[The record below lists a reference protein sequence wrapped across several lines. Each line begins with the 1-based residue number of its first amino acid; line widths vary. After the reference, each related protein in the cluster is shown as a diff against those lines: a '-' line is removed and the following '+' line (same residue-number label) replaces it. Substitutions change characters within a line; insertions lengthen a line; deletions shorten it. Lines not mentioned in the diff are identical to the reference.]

1 MKFGIAKE
9 GEIMKIFAIAALS
22 ILFVFPVGLKGQA
35 LTSLNGTVTDPSGAV
50 VPGASLLLLNT
61 ETGAKREAKSD
72 GAGRYNFSQVAPGMY
87 RLTAKASGFN
97 DVVLNGVELLVNTPA
112 TVNVVFEKVGSQAMT
127 VEVQGG
133 AVQINTTDAS
143 IGNAIGEHA
152 ISQLPIESRNVV
164 SLLSLQPGVTYF
176 ADPQERD
183 DYRSGSVNGGKS
195 DQGNVTLDGVD
206 VNDQQNRTA
215 FTSVLRV
222 TLDSVEEFRTTTT
235 NGGADQGRSSGA
247 QVSLVTKSG
256 SNAFHGAAYEYH
268 RNTITTANSFFN
280 NAAGVGRPKLIRNV
294 FGAAAGGPLKKDRLF
309 FFANYEGRRDA
320 SDSSAVRTVPNDTF
334 RQGTFTYQTCPG
346 QTYDQNTGICTSPTA
361 GIATLSPSQI
371 AAVVDPLHIGP
382 DPSILTLLQSYPHP
396 NDTTVGDGFNTAG
409 YRFNSSTPLRYNT
422 YIVRLDDQLDSA
434 GNHRLFARG
443 NLQNDNFVS
452 DIPEF
457 PGQPNS
463 AVHVENAKGVAVG
476 YTWVVSPTLVNNLRY
491 GLTRQAYSNSGV
503 QKVPYVTPRDISQIF
518 SGDRNV
524 DVIIP
529 VHQVSDDVSWTR
541 GAHTLQLGGVMRL
554 ISVARNDQG
563 NSFSDGFMNSSWL
576 QDLGNSL
583 LMPDADVNFN
593 TNYVRQMTNL
603 LGIVSEGD
611 AQYNYTKSGQA
622 LAEGA
627 AVKRKYIDKEY
638 EIYAM
643 DTWKISR
650 GLTVS
655 AGLRG
660 SLLPALYEANGNQT
674 SSNVPLGQ
682 WFDMRGALAA
692 QGLPQ
697 SLAPT
702 ISYNLKDSPGGKG
715 LYPDQRHVAPR
726 FSAAYSPQGEHG
738 LIKALFGGP
747 GKSSIRAGLGLYYD
761 LLGQS
766 LIQLANLTAQG
777 FATQLSNSP
786 SALETTAPRFT
797 STTQIPAGI
806 LPAAPAVGFPQVP
819 PPDLLSIT
827 TGVDQGLKSPY
838 TLNADLSYSRE
849 LGHGLLVQGAY
860 IGRFSRRSLQGDDV
874 ATPTDLVDK
883 TSGMDYFTA
892 AKIMQQYVRAANP
905 NNPDLSKVL
914 PIPWFEDIFPG
925 YAGGGFTATQNIFQN
940 FWIFNPGNDTTALS
954 EIDTLVQ
961 PNPCNPCSKFGPYAL
976 FNQQYGSLAVFRT
989 RGKGNYH
996 AMQWTLRKSFGS
1008 GVQFDFNYTFGK
1020 STDIGS
1026 TRETDGRVISQ
1037 IINPW
1042 DPQQMFAVSD
1052 YDVRHIVS
1060 AFLVAELPFGRG
1072 RKFGSQMSKGAN
1084 AFFGGWQVSGIWR
1097 QSSSLPVAPDN
1108 GGSWSTNW
1116 NVEGFATQIGPVKQ
1130 GTTKNA
1136 VFPDGST
1143 GPSIFPNPSAA
1154 LNAFDL
1160 TFPGNS
1166 GTRNAIRGDGFFTI
1180 DMSLDKRFQMPW
1192 SEKHSLQFRAEAFN
1206 VTNTARFD
1214 VNQSSLAL
1222 GSPSSFGK
1230 YNGTLGTPRVMQF
1243 GLRYEF

>member
-1 MKFGIAKE
+1 
-9 GEIMKIFAIAALS
+9 
-22 ILFVFPVGLKGQA
+22 V
-35 LTSLNGTVTDPSGAV
+35 
-50 VPGASLLLLNT
+50 ASLLLLNT
-61 ETGAKREAKSD
+61 ETGAKREGKSD
-72 GAGRYNFSQVAPGMY
+72 SSGRYNFAQVAPGDY
-87 RLTAKASGFN
+87 RLTARAVGFN
-97 DVVLNGVELLVNTPA
+97 EVELSGLHLLVNTPA
-112 TVNVVFEKVGSQAMT
+112 TVDVVFEKVGSQTAT
-127 VEVQGG
+127 VEVQAG

-280 NAAGVGRPKLIRNV
+280 NAAGVARPKLIRNV
-294 FGAAAGGPLKKDRLF
+294 FGAAVGGPIKKDRLF
-309 FFANYEGRRDA
+309 FFVNYEGRRDA
-320 SDSSAVRTVPNDTF
+320 SDSSAIRTVPNDTF
-334 RQGTFTYQTCPG
+334 RQGIFTYQSCPG
-346 QTYDQNTGICTSPTA
+346 QTYDANTGACNSPNA
-361 GIATLSPSQI
+361 GTATLSPSQI
-371 AAVVDPLHIGP
+371 ASVVDPLHLGP

-396 NDTTVGDGFNTAG
+396 NDTTVGDGLNTAG

-422 YIVRLDDQLDSA
+422 YITRLDYQLDGA
-434 GNHRLFARG
+434 GKHRLFVRG
-443 NLQNDNFVS
+443 NLQNDNLVS

-463 AVHVENAKGVAVG
+463 AVHVENAKGIAVG
-476 YTWVVSPTLVNNLRY
+476 YTWVVSSTLVNNLRY

-503 QKVPYVTPRDISQIF
+503 QLVPYVTPRDISQIF
-518 SGDRNV
+518 SGDRNL
-524 DVIIP
+524 DAIIP
-529 VHQVSDDVSWTR
+529 VHQISDDVSWTR
-541 GAHTLQLGGVMRL
+541 GAHNLQFGGVLRN
-554 ISVARNDQG
+554 IYVARNDQG

-576 QDLGNSL
+576 ADIGSSL
-583 LMPDADVNFN
+583 LVADADTNF
-593 TNYVRQMTNL
+593 TTDYVRQMTNL

-611 AQYNYTKSGQA
+611 AQYNYTKNGTP
-622 LAEGA
+622 LAQGA
-627 AVKRKYIDKEY
+627 PVKRKYVDKEY
-638 EIYAM
+638 EFYAM
-643 DTWKISR
+643 DTWKLSR

-655 AGLRG
+655 AGLRA
-660 SLLPALYEANGNQT
+660 SLFPALYEANGNQT
-674 SSNVPLGQ
+674 SSNIPLGQ

-692 QGLPQ
+692 KGLPQ
-697 SLAPT
+697 SQAPT
-702 ISYNLKDSPGGKG
+702 ISYQLKDSPGGRG
-715 LYPDQRHVAPR
+715 LYPDQNHFAPR

-738 LIKALFGGP
+738 LIKALFGGA

-777 FATQLSNSP
+777 FATALSNP
-786 SALETTAPRFT
+786 TTSTEASAPRFT
-797 STTQIPAGI
+797 STVQIPPGL
-806 LPAAPAVGFPQVP
+806 LPSPPPAGFPQVP
-819 PPDLLSIT
+819 PADLLQIT
-827 TGVDQGLKSPY
+827 TGVDQNLKSPY
-838 TLNADLSYSRE
+838 TLNADFSFSRD
-849 LGHGLLVQGAY
+849 LGHGFLLQGAY
-860 IGRFSRRSLQGDDV
+860 VGRFSRRSLQGDDV
-874 ATPTDLVDK
+874 AAPTDLKD
-883 TSGMDYFTA
+883 TISGMDYFTA
-892 AKIMQQYVRAANP
+892 ATLMQKYVRAGTDVN
-905 NNPDLSKVL
+905 SVK

-925 YAGGGFTATQNIFQN
+925 YAGGGFTATQNLYQN
-940 FWIFNPGNDTTALS
+940 DWIFNPGNDTTALAN
-954 EIDTLVQ
+954 IDTLT
-961 PNPCNPCSKFGPYAL
+961 NGCSPCSKFGPYAL
-976 FNQQYGSLAVFRT
+976 FNSQYGSLAVFRT
-989 RGKGNYH
+989 RGRGNYH
-996 AMQWTLRKSFGS
+996 AMEWTLRKSFGS

-1037 IINPW
+1037 VINPW
-1042 DPQQMFAVSD
+1042 DPQQMSAVSD

-1072 RKFGSQMSKGAN
+1072 KKFGGEMNRAAN
-1084 AFFGGWQVSGIWR
+1084 ALIGGWQVSGIWR

-1108 GGSWSTNW
+1108 GGFWSTNW
-1116 NVEGFATQIGPVKQ
+1116 NIEGFGTRIKPFKQ

-1136 VFPDGST
+1136 VFADGSS
-1143 GPSIFPNPSAA
+1143 GPSIFPDPAA
-1154 LNAFDL
+1154 AFGAFDL
-1160 TFPGNS
+1160 TLPGNS
-1166 GTRNAIRGDGFFTI
+1166 GSRNVIRGDGFFTI

-1192 SEKHSLQFRAEAFN
+1192 SERQSLQFRAEVFN
-1206 VTNTARFD
+1206 LTNTARFD

-1222 GSPSSFGK
+1222 GSPGSFGK

>member
-1 MKFGIAKE
+1 MKSFIVAVLCVIAFPFGL
-9 GEIMKIFAIAALS
+9 M
-22 ILFVFPVGLKGQA
+22 GQG
-35 LTSLNGTVTDPSGAV
+35 LTSLNGAVTDPSGGV
-50 VPGASLLLLNT
+50 VPGASLLLVNT
-61 ETGAKREAKSD
+61 ETGAKRESKSD
-72 GAGRYNFSQVAPGMY
+72 SAGRYNFSQVAPGNY
-87 RLTAKASGFN
+87 RLTAKAAGFN
-97 DVVLNGVELLVNTPA
+97 DEVMNGLELLVNTPA
-112 TVNVVFEKVGSQAMT
+112 TANVVFEKMGSQVMT
-127 VEVQGG
+127 VEVQAG

-143 IGNAIGEHA
+143 IGNAIGEKA

-256 SNAFHGAAYEYH
+256 SNAFHGAVYEYH

-280 NAAGVGRPKLIRNV
+280 NAAGVARPKLIRNV
-294 FGAAAGGPLKKDRLF
+294 FGAAVGGPIKKDRLF
-309 FFANYEGRRDA
+309 FFVNYEGRRDA
-320 SDSSAVRTVPNDTF
+320 SESSAVRTVPNDTF
-334 RQGTFTYQTCPG
+334 RQGIFTYNTCTVYNADGSCGNPG
-346 QTYDQNTGICTSPTA
+346 TA
-361 GIATLSPSQI
+361 QLTPAQI
-371 AAVVDPLHIGP
+371 AQQVDPLHIGP
-382 DPSILTLLQSYPHP
+382 DPNILTLLQSYPHP
-396 NDTTVGDGFNTAG
+396 NDNTVGDGVNTAG

-422 YIVRLDDQLDSA
+422 YIARLDDQLDSA
-434 GNHRLFARG
+434 GNHHLFVRG
-443 NLQNDNFVS
+443 NLQNDHLVS
-452 DIPEF
+452 AIPQF

-463 AVHVENAKGVAVG
+463 ASHLENAKGLAAG
-476 YTWVVSPTLVNNLRY
+476 YSWVISASLVNNLRY
-491 GLTRQAYSNSGV
+491 GLTRQAYTTTGV
-503 QKVPYVTPRDISQIF
+503 QTVPYVTPRDIDSIF
-518 SGDRNV
+518 PTTRNL
-524 DVIIP
+524 DAIIP
-529 VHQVSDDVSWTR
+529 VHQFSDDVSWTR
-541 GAHTLQLGGVMRL
+541 GAHNLQFGGVVRL
-554 ISVARNDQG
+554 ISVSRADQG

-576 QDLGNSL
+576 ADTGSSL
-583 LMPDADVNFN
+583 LVADADTNF
-593 TNYVRQMTNL
+593 TTQYVRQMTNL
-603 LGIVSEGD
+603 LGLVSEGD
-611 AQYNYTKSGQA
+611 AQYNYDKQGNPF
-622 LAEGA
+622 AEGA
-627 AVKRKYIDKEY
+627 TIKRKYIDKEY
-638 EIYAM
+638 ELYAM
-643 DTWKISR
+643 DTWKINR

-655 AGLRG
+655 AGLRA
-660 SLLPALYEANGNQT
+660 SLFPALYEANGNQT
-674 SSNVPLGQ
+674 SSNIALGD
-682 WFDMRGALAA
+682 WFNMRGALAA
-692 QGLPQ
+692 KGLPQ
-697 SLAPT
+697 SLVTP

-715 LYPDQRHVAPR
+715 LYPDQKHVAPR
-726 FSAAYSPQGEHG
+726 FALAYSPQGNSG

-747 GKSSIRAGLGLYYD
+747 GKSAFRMGMAMYYD

-777 FATQLSNSP
+777 FSTSLSNP
-786 SALETTAPRFT
+786 TTSTESNAPRFT
-797 STTQIPAGI
+797 STTQIPAGL
-806 LPAAPAVGFPQVP
+806 LPAAPPAGFPQVP

-827 TGVDQGLKSPY
+827 TGVDQNLKSPY
-838 TLNADLSYSRE
+838 TLNADFSYSRE
-849 LGHGLLVQGAY
+849 LGHGFLVQGAY

-874 ATPTDLVDK
+874 ATPTDLKD
-883 TSGMDYFTA
+883 TISGMDYFTA
-892 AKIMQQYVRAANP
+892 AKIMQQYVRAGANV
-905 NNPDLSKVL
+905 NTVQ

-940 FWIFNPGNDTTALS
+940 YWIFNPGNDTTALA
-954 EIDTLVQ
+954 EIDT
-961 PNPCNPCSKFGPYAL
+961 NAYGCSPCSKFGPYAL
-976 FNQQYGSLAVFRT
+976 YNQQYASLAVFRT
-989 RGKGNYH
+989 RGRGNYH
-996 AMQWTLRKSFGS
+996 GMQWTVRKSFGN
-1008 GVQFDFNYTFGK
+1008 GVQFDLNYTFSK

-1037 IINPW
+1037 VINPW
-1042 DPQQMFAVSD
+1042 SPQQMYAVSD

-1072 RKFGSQMSKGAN
+1072 RRFGRQMNRAAN
-1084 AFFGGWQVSGIWR
+1084 AIVGGWQVSGIWR

-1108 GGSWSTNW
+1108 GGFWSTNW
-1116 NVEGFATQIGPVKQ
+1116 NVEGFATQIGPFKQ

-1136 VFPDGST
+1136 PGGPNIFPD
-1143 GPSIFPNPSAA
+1143 PAA
-1154 LNAFDL
+1154 AFSAFDL
-1160 TFPGNS
+1160 TFPGQSGSRNS
-1166 GTRNAIRGDGFFTI
+1166 IRGDGFFTV
-1180 DMSLDKRFQMPW
+1180 DMSLDKRFLMPW